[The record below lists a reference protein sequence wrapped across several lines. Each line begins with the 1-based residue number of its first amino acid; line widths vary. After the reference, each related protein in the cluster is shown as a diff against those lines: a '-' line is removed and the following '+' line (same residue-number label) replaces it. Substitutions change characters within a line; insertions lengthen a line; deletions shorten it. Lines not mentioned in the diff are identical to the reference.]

1 MADSQPAFVEPNV
14 HGLGFFELNGPA
26 EMFTFSVVRSFE
38 HTVSLVAVALDP
50 GKILL
55 NTQPPKDQLFGGICS
70 PVQHFLG
77 RSSARTLEMAQ
88 SQPEIVLMR
97 G

>member
-1 MADSQPAFVEPNV
+1 MAELQLALVEPNV
-14 HGLGFFELNGPA
+14 HDLGFFELNGRLR
-26 EMFTFSVVRSFE
+26 MLTFSVVRSFE

-55 NTQPPKDQLFGGICS
+55 NTQPPEDQLFGGICS